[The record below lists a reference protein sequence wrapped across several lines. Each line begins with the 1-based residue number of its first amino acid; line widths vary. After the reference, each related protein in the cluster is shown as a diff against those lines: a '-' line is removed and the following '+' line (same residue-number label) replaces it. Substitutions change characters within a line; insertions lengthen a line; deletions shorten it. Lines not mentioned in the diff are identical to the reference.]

1 MRKPVNSKNSPEH
14 NCIINNR
21 KITITFV
28 MRTVHVRVA
37 KLAVEWG
44 WGAVYSSARSTPIP
58 SRTDIDVYSRETIG
72 GKRGRAY
79 NSFKTITV
87 CAF

>member
-1 MRKPVNSKNSPEH
+1 MRKPVNSENSPEH

-28 MRTVHVRVA
+28 TRTVHVRVA

-44 WGAVYSSARSTPIP
+44 AAGVLLRSLSHLYRP
-58 SRTDIDVYSRETIG
+58 
-72 GKRGRAY
+72 GR
-79 NSFKTITV
+79 I
-87 CAF
+87 